1 MNINRHNYE
10 EFFLL
15 YVDNELS
22 AAERNAVDIFV
33 QENADLKEEL
43 LMLQQTVFN
52 TEAVVFENKHTLL
65 KEELTPLQENLLLYV
80 DNELSAAGILNMQQL
95 LNADAAA
102 NKELA
107 LLQHTKLQADTAII
121 FPNKKSLYKKE
132 TGRVVGMPW
141 FRIAA
146 AAILLGFGTWAT
158 VSVVNNINKA
168 DDVSDVAKKTETK
181 TTLVAPITG
190 NTIPEQAKKI
200 NNTNVNTAA
209 VNNTGVTN
217 TISPKNNQPVQNN
230 VKQNLQPVKENNTVA
245 KQDANK
251 KLNNNL
257 PTPDYNNFNNINKAD
272 DVSDVAKKT
281 ETKTTLVA
289 PITGNTIP
297 EQAKKINNTNVNT
310 AAVNNT
316 GVTNT
321 ISPKNNQ
328 PVQNNVKQNLQ
339 PVKENNTVAKQDA
352 NKKLNNNLPTPDYNN
367 FNNNER
373 NKTDIAYVPPTEE
386 VTSNLNSGD
395 KTAVAASN
403 EKINNQT
410 INPYALITNF
420 KQDNAEEEDN
430 ANEDK
435 SKKTKLGGFFRK
447 VKRLVERNTNI
458 KTGDGIKVA
467 GFDIAIK

>member
-22 AAERNAVDIFV
+22 VAERNAVDIFV

-65 KEELTPLQENLLLYV
+65 KEELTPLQENLLLYI
-80 DNELSAAGILNMQQL
+80 DDELSAAGKLNMQQL

-190 NTIPEQAKKI
+190 NT
-200 NNTNVNTAA
+200 V
-209 VNNTGVTN
+209 
-217 TISPKNNQPVQNN
+217 
-230 VKQNLQPVKENNTVA
+230 
-245 KQDANK
+245 
-251 KLNNNL
+251 
-257 PTPDYNNFNNINKAD
+257 
-272 DVSDVAKKT
+272 
-281 ETKTTLVA
+281 
-289 PITGNTIP
+289 P

-373 NKTDIAYVPPTEE
+373 NKTDIAYVPPTEA

-458 KTGDGIKVA
+458 KTGNGIKVA